1 MGSCI
6 LIKMA
11 SGGLMLDVSTV
22 PKIGPKIESMEFLAS
37 LDVTEAPSEE
47 ILRDQE
53 ANILQLG
60 EKLREEGKTKEM
72 TDLIQKV
79 RHFLRFMSK
88 AKAAK
93 LVRGLVDMFLEME
106 RSDPRGD
113 REVQLCK
120 ECIEWAKEEKRT
132 FLRQSLESRLV
143 GLFFETERY
152 QEALTLG
159 SALLKE
165 LKKLDDKNL
174 LVEVQLLESK
184 TYHALGNLPKARA
197 ALTSARTTANSIY
210 VPPKI
215 QAQLDLQA
223 GILHASE
230 ERDFKT
236 AFSYFYEAF
245 EQYDSVDDSHA
256 LVALKYMLLAK
267 IMLNQPEEVHH
278 IVSGKLALKYQ
289 GTGIEAMKKVANA
302 SKNRSLA
309 DFQTAV
315 KEFSAELGQ
324 DRIVEKHLKSL
335 YQTMLEQNLCR
346 IIEPYKRVQVG
357 YVAEKINLPE
367 AEVEKKL
374 SQMILDKKFQGILD
388 QETRVLVIFEE
399 SERDETYDNVIET
412 IGAMSKVVD
421 RLYQAAQKLT

>member
-1 MGSCI
+1 
-6 LIKMA
+6 
-11 SGGLMLDVSTV
+11 LDVSTV

-79 RHFLRFMSK
+79 RNFLRFMSK

-106 RSDPRGD
+106 RSEARGE

-120 ECIEWAKEEKRT
+120 ECIEWAKEERRT

-143 GLFFETERY
+143 GLYFETERY
-152 QEALTLG
+152 QEAIALG
-159 SALLKE
+159 SILLKE

-210 VPPKI
+210 VPPKV
-215 QAQLDLQA
+215 QAQLDLQS

-245 EQYDSVDDSHA
+245 EQYDSVEDKNA
-256 LVALKYMLLAK
+256 LTALKYMLMSK
-267 IMLNQPEEVHH
+267 IMLRTPEEVQN
-278 IVSGKLALKYQ
+278 IVSGKLALKYS
-289 GTGIEAMKKVANA
+289 GSDIEAMKLVAQA

-309 DFQTAV
+309 DFQITV
-315 KEFSAELGQ
+315 DKYTRELKE
-324 DRIVEKHLKSL
+324 DKIVERHLDSL

-346 IIEPYKRVQVG
+346 IIEPYSRVQVKF
-357 YVAEKINLPE
+357 VAEKINLPE
-367 AEVEKKL
+367 NQVEKKL

-388 QETRVLVIFEE
+388 QETRVLIIFEAT
-399 SERDETYDNVIET
+399 ERDETYDNVIET
-412 IGAMSKVVD
+412 ISAMSKVVD